1 LMALADMELWKHI
14 LSAINVYNLVDISS
28 ITSGELFLFEHPPI
42 NKRSQVFAR
51 KKKCIKI

>member
-1 LMALADMELWKHI
+1 MALADMELWKHI